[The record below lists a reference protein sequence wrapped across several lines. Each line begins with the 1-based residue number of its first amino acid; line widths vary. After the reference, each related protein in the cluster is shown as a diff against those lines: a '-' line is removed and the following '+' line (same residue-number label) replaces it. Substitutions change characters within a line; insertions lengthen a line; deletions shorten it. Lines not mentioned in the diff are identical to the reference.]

1 MLSLKQSVNH
11 ERKHFI
17 SLLISLNHPYEF
29 KKGRKLLLVQLICF
43 IEDFLFGGLQQIAV
57 RAINV
62 AKISINNE
70 IIEGQKKAQTC
81 RLRGHC

>member
-1 MLSLKQSVNH
+1 MNL
-11 ERKHFI
+11 
-17 SLLISLNHPYEF
+17 

-43 IEDFLFGGLQQIAV
+43 IEDFSFGGLQQIAV

-70 IIEGQKKAQTC
+70 IIQGQKKAQTC
-81 RLRGHC
+81 RL

>member
-29 KKGRKLLLVQLICF
+29 KKGRKLLPVQLICF
-43 IEDFLFGGLQQIAV
+43 IEDFSFGGLQQIAV

-70 IIEGQKKAQTC
+70 IIQGQKKAQTC

>member
-1 MLSLKQSVNH
+1 MNL
-11 ERKHFI
+11 
-17 SLLISLNHPYEF
+17 

-43 IEDFLFGGLQQIAV
+43 IEDFSFGRLQQIAV

-70 IIEGQKKAQTC
+70 IIQGQKKAQTC
-81 RLRGHC
+81 RL

>member
-17 SLLISLNHPYEF
+17 SLQISLNHPYEF
-29 KKGRKLLLVQLICF
+29 EKGRKLLLVQLICF
-43 IEDFLFGGLQQIAV
+43 IEDFSFGGLQQIAV

-81 RLRGHC
+81 RL

>member
-17 SLLISLNHPYEF
+17 SLLISINHPYEF

-43 IEDFLFGGLQQIAV
+43 IEYFLFGGLQQFAV

-81 RLRGHC
+81 RL

>member
-1 MLSLKQSVNH
+1 M
-11 ERKHFI
+11 
-17 SLLISLNHPYEF
+17 
-29 KKGRKLLLVQLICF
+29 QLICF
-43 IEDFLFGGLQQIAV
+43 IEDFSFGGLQQIAV

-81 RLRGHC
+81 RL